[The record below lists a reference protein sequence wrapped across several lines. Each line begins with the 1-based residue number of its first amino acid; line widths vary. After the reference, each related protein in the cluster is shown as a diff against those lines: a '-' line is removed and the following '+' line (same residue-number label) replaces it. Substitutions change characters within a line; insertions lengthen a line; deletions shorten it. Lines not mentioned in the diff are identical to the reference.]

1 MKKDFENWHKIKS
14 EIHEN
19 ERSKRYHAREVWWCS
34 IGANIGFEQDGD
46 GSEYQRPVLILKG
59 LSKDTCLVIPLT
71 TSPNKHPMR
80 IQAGIVG
87 EKNASVIIS
96 QLRVVDTK
104 RLTNKLGFI
113 EKDIFENI
121 RKAVKDML

>member
-14 EIHEN
+14 AIHES
-19 ERSKRYHAREVWWCS
+19 EKSKRYHAREVWWCS
-34 IGANIGFEQDGD
+34 VGVNIGFEQDGA
-46 GSEYQRPVLILKG
+46 GKEYQRPILILKG
-59 LSKDTCLVIPLT
+59 LSKDTCLVLPLT
-71 TSPNKHPMR
+71 SSPEKHPMR
-80 IQAGIVG
+80 IPAGVIEG
-87 EKNASVIIS
+87 KNASVVIS

-113 EKDIFENI
+113 EKDIFEQI